1 MKIDSCD
8 QPVLTVRDSLTM
20 SAMNRR
26 PAGADFSRL
35 PPNRVARHGGTLAL
49 PEAVVLA

>member
-1 MKIDSCD
+1 MKIDSRD

-26 PAGADFSRL
+26 PAGADFSMIL
-35 PPNRVARHGGTLAL
+35 PQRAACRGGTLAL
-49 PEAVVLA
+49 AGAEALA